1 MTTYIS
7 GQAAFGSLSAQTLDV
22 IELRVIS
29 SLLQA
34 QSQGGGG
41 VGPDQLSTLRNDE
54 SFGLGITPPVV
65 PGN

>member
-29 SLLQA
+29 NLLQQQA
-34 QSQGGGG
+34 PNSQQ
-41 VGPDQLSTLRNDE
+41 DQLSILRNDE
-54 SFGLGITPPVV
+54 AFGLGITPPVV